1 MVEDMKDRARSTNLL
16 DVAWMEPEAVSH
28 AVLYLA
34 SDEAKYVT
42 GTDLRIDA
50 GMSHLPPGITKYL
63 GKRMW
68 ELEHQR

>member
-1 MVEDMKDRARSTNLL
+1 M
-16 DVAWMEPEAVSH
+16 
-28 AVLYLA
+28 LYLA